1 MSDYQAP
8 RFLTELLQAQSP
20 SGAEAQAQA
29 VFDAHVRPHAAAYAN
44 DAACAN
50 DALLRAGRIGIID

>member
-8 RFLTELLQAQSP
+8 VFLTKLLQVKSP

-44 DAACAN
+44 DA
-50 DALLRAGRIGIID
+50 LLRADRIGIID